1 MSAGLPPIDVS
12 AVPAGVR
19 AQGTAAVQRYEAALS
34 FEGVLDEQLTQALAQ
49 SLQDAAAAG
58 DDSGDGSDDGSDS
71 SDPSMS
77 MTIQMLP
84 QTLAQSL
91 VSHGGL
97 GLAPQLYTAL
107 GGSLEASPA
116 GDAQTGSAPVGGAR

>member
-1 MSAGLPPIDVS
+1 MSNGLPPVDLS

-19 AQGTAAVQRYEAALS
+19 AQGGAAVQKYQAALS

-49 SLQDAAAAG
+49 SLQDAANA
-58 DDSGDGSDDGSDS
+58 GDGSDGSDS
-71 SDPSMS
+71 DGSGSSDPGMS

-91 VSHGGL
+91 VANGGL

-107 GGSLEASPA
+107 GGSLSAPASP
-116 GDAQTGSAPVGGAR
+116 GRNGGAS

>member
-1 MSAGLPPIDVS
+1 MSHGLPPIDLSV
-12 AVPAGVR
+12 VPAGVR
-19 AQGTAAVQRYEAALS
+19 AQGATAVQTYQAALS

-49 SLQDAAAAG
+49 SLQAAADAG
-58 DDSGDGSDDGSDS
+58 DDSSS

-77 MTIQMLP
+77 MTLQMLP

-91 VSHGGL
+91 VSNGGL

-107 GGSLEASPA
+107 GGTLAAPADAST
-116 GDAQTGSAPVGGAR
+116 DGSAS

>member
-1 MSAGLPPIDVS
+1 MSAGLPPISPS

-19 AQGTAAVQRYEAALS
+19 AQGTAAVQKYEAALS

-58 DDSGDGSDDGSDS
+58 DDSGDGSGS

-91 VSHGGL
+91 VGNGGL
-97 GLAPQLYTAL
+97 GLAPQLYEAL
-107 GGSLEASPA
+107 GGTLAAPRN
-116 GDAQTGSAPVGGAR
+116 GSGS

>member
-1 MSAGLPPIDVS
+1 MSAGLPPIDLS

-19 AQGTAAVQRYEAALS
+19 AQGAGAVERYQAALS

-49 SLQDAAAAG
+49 SLQDAASAG
-58 DDSGDGSDDGSDS
+58 DDSDDGSDS

-91 VSHGGL
+91 VANGGL
-97 GLAPQLYTAL
+97 GLAPQLYEAL
-107 GGSLEASPA
+107 GGTL
-116 GDAQTGSAPVGGAR
+116 DAPRNGSGS

>member
-1 MSAGLPPIDVS
+1 MSDGLPPIDLS

-19 AQGTAAVQRYEAALS
+19 AQGTAAVQKYEAALS
-34 FEGVLDEQLTQALAQ
+34 FEGVLDQQLTQALAQ
-49 SLQDAAAAG
+49 SLQDAADAG
-58 DDSGDGSDDGSDS
+58 DDADGGSSS

-77 MTIQMLP
+77 MTLQMLP

-91 VSHGGL
+91 VSNGGL

-107 GGSLEASPA
+107 GGTLDAPA
-116 GDAQTGSAPVGGAR
+116 GDTARRAS